1 MKKKQTQCTTAHFLA
16 VMDCLTAE
24 AIESLKTAER
34 PDTMDGNPLKH
45 DINGIMYGELIELMS
60 IKTVAEEFVKP
71 MQVVEGMSEADV
83 LKADI
88 KVTAGYRNWA
98 VKELDRV
105 QKLFEELG
113 KNIRYTPQEI
123 QAGVEGLSFGAF
135 GVVDSY
141 ARRMGIVNHDYVLEC
156 VPWIVIYQ
164 CMKMDNETVA
174 YQRRLQ
180 EIIYKR
186 K

>member
-1 MKKKQTQCTTAHFLA
+1 MRKKQKQCTTAHFLS

-34 PDTMDGNPLKH
+34 PDTMDGKPLKA
-45 DINGIMYGELIELMS
+45 DINGLMYGELIELMN
-60 IKTVAEEFVKP
+60 IKTVTEEFVKP
-71 MQVVEGMSEADV
+71 MQVVEGLDEKAV

-88 KVTAGYRNWA
+88 SVTAGYRNWI

-113 KNIRYTPQEI
+113 KNIRYTSQEI

-135 GVVDSY
+135 GAVDSY

-180 EIIYKR
+180 EIIYR
-186 K
+186 KK